1 MQEIDGKQISKRQ
14 LTEMSRLKIDM
25 RFEPLPSRRSAGK
38 VGEIGDKKSV
48 VAKDEKPRD
57 DKRRSSLKGP
67 IVKLKETNEKE
78 SASINHRKDTGHK
91 KPSVPEKEENK
102 LTTRRS
108 LPAKL
113 EVVKETPKK
122 KVDTVEETQE
132 TQITQEIIDIED
144 VSTQKDNVESVDK
157 ESGNKYL

>member
-1 MQEIDGKQISKRQ
+1 M
-14 LTEMSRLKIDM
+14 KI
-25 RFEPLPSRRSAGK
+25 RRWSHGGAAIYSE
-38 VGEIGDKKSV
+38 VRVQVEST
-48 VAKDEKPRD
+48 
-57 DKRRSSLKGP
+57 LKGN
-67 IVKLKETNEKE
+67 KWEG
-78 SASINHRKDTGHK
+78 SASINQRKDTGHK

-102 LTTRRS
+102 L
-108 LPAKL
+108 PAKL
-113 EVVKETPKK
+113 DVVKETSKK